1 MSESLPSQCLK
12 ITNDLIN
19 DQLAMHFAYPYN
31 PESKKLQ
38 ADYNSKVKKP
48 MDLSTVRKKI
58 KDNNYSCF
66 QEWVDDMNLI
76 FDNAIIF
83 NERNSLVGGVA
94 VYLQKQFNKKIREIE
109 TMNLRNYENQLI
121 SLGKDLEQVLKKPP
135 LTLSVTCSYDMSSKD
150 SEDFT
155 VSRIKN
161 LLEKLKKMAENHD
174 IEVIL
179 KCINESNSE
188 YNFTQGQEIDLAHL
202 GRHTLIS
209 LEKLVGIQ

>member
-19 DQLAMHFAYPYN
+19 DQLAMFFVN
-31 PESKKLQ
+31 PEKRLQ
-38 ADYNSKVKKP
+38 AEYTSKIKKP
-48 MDLSTVRKKI
+48 MELSTVRKKI

-76 FDNAIIF
+76 FDNAINF
-83 NERNSLVGGVA
+83 YERNSLIGGVA
-94 VYLQKQFNKKIREIE
+94 VYLQKQFSKKIREIE

-121 SLGKDLEQVLKKPP
+121 SLGKELEQVLKKPP
-135 LTLSVTCSYDMSSKD
+135 LTLNVVCSYEMNSKD

-161 LLEKLKKMAENHD
+161 LMDKIQKMARNPEK
-174 IEVIL
+174 EEAIL

-188 YNFTQGQEIDLAHL
+188 YNYTKDQEIDLAHL
-202 GRHTLIS
+202 GRRTLLC
-209 LEKLVGIQ
+209 LEKLVSTM